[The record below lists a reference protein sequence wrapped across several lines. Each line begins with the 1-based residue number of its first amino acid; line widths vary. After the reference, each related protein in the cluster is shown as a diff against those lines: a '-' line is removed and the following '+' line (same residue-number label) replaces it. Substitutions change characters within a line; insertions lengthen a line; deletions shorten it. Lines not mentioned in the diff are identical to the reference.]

1 MTIKSLISQKEKQ
14 LLEASKMHDTDVLN
28 RLLHDDLIF
37 NFPSSRMITKKSKID
52 AYRSGDI
59 SLHKI
64 VSSEEIITVMED
76 VAVVSL
82 KIYLKGQYR
91 EDEFDGYFRSL
102 RIWKEFENDWK
113 VIAGSSVPIK

>member
-59 SLHKI
+59 SLHEI